1 MTQYVPLS
9 DAERQKQR
17 NKRILDAGLV
27 QRKVV
32 GHPDDFDAIR
42 AFAQRLHQERE
53 AAEKSGKMAEEEK

>member
-1 MTQYVPLS
+1 MTQHVPLS
-9 DAERQKQR
+9 QAERQKQR

-42 AFAQRLHQERE
+42 AFAERLYKKRE
-53 AAEKSGKMAEEEK
+53 ADEKSGKTAVKEK